1 MYRTYSRDKVT
12 EIIPTI
18 NEAFPEVNLV
28 PVNVVVTT
36 QPANDATIGEA
47 EGIITGTMFPII
59 LMSYS

>member
-12 EIIPTI
+12 EIIPTT

-36 QPANDATIGEA
+36 QPANDATIGKLKVLLLELCS
-47 EGIITGTMFPII
+47 P
-59 LMSYS
+59 LY